1 MRRLR
6 RSRNGGGEAKDLD
19 ISPLIDVVF
28 LLLIFFMVTA
38 TFVKDMELELERPSA
53 STGAASDAK
62 SLRVYIDRAGQ
73 IYVDELPV
81 QAWMVQTRVRDML
94 RGAPDSNVLVVVDS
108 HVPSQRLIEVVDQ
121 CRLAGARDVGVA
133 TESEAG

>member
-6 RSRNGGGEAKDLD
+6 RSTGANEAKELD

-38 TFVKDMELELERPSA
+38 TFVKDMDIELERPSA
-53 STGAASDAK
+53 SSGTRSDAK
-62 SLRVYIDRAGQ
+62 SLRVYVDRAGQ

-81 QAWMVQTRVRDML
+81 QPWMVQNRVRDML
-94 RGAPDSNVLVVVDS
+94 RGSPDSNVLVVVDMN
-108 HVPSQRLIEVVDQ
+108 VPAQRLIEVVDA
-121 CRLAGARDVGVA
+121 CRLAGATDVGVA
-133 TESEAG
+133 TENEAG